1 MKKKLLYALL
11 SLVIA
16 FGVWMYVITV
26 VSPESEE
33 TYYDVE
39 VALINSTVLKED
51 KGLMLTTT
59 EKPKVTLRLKGNRT
73 DLNKLNKSDITL
85 VADLAKINEPG
96 QQSLTYTIS
105 FPGNFGDN
113 AFEIIS
119 YSPDRI
125 TLDVVEWADKWVDV
139 IVTPTGSPAADYI
152 VAQDG
157 ITQDKDQIYIYGPKT
172 IVDQIHHAKLDV
184 SVAGKTATVSV
195 SQKPTMCD
203 AEGKPVNATG
213 VTADVAEINASVQI
227 QKVKTLQ
234 LTLNVTYGGG
244 ATKDNTKIDLSY
256 ASIKVAG
263 SERLLESLGDT
274 LEIGTLNVAEL
285 KDDAKEFTFVIP
297 IPDGVD
303 NLSGVTEVT
312 ATVSFPDLKTK
323 KISLPV
329 SSNMVY
335 NMPSGMTVAEL
346 GTLRCEVTFRGP
358 TALINRL
365 SEENVVIRI
374 DLSGAALGEGMYKA
388 QIQITDPALSDIGVV
403 GTYNISIRLVAEPTT
418 TTP

>member
-1 MKKKLLYALL
+1 MKKKLLYALM
-11 SLVIA
+11 SLAIA
-16 FGVWMYVITV
+16 FGLWMYVITV
-26 VSPESEE
+26 VSPESEA

-39 VALINSTVLKED
+39 VSLINDTVLRED

-73 DLNKLNKSDITL
+73 DLNKLKKSDITL

-96 QQSLTYTIS
+96 KQTLAYSIS
-105 FPGNFGDN
+105 FPGDFAAN
-113 AFEIIS
+113 AFEILS

-125 TLDVVEWADKWVDV
+125 TLDVVEWAEKWVDV

-152 VAQDG
+152 VAPNG

-172 IVDQIHHAKLDV
+172 IVDQIHHAKVDV

-203 AEGKPVNATG
+203 VEGKPVNATG
-213 VTADVAEINASVQI
+213 VTAEVAEINASVQI
-227 QKVKTLQ
+227 QRVKTLQ

-256 ASIKVAG
+256 TSIKVAG

-285 KDDAKEFTFVIP
+285 KEDVKEFTFTIP
-297 IPDGVD
+297 IPEGVD
-303 NLSGVTEVT
+303 NLSGITEVT

-323 KISLPV
+323 KLLLSV

-335 NMPSGMTVAEL
+335 NMPSDMTIAEL

-365 SEENVVIRI
+365 LDENVIIRI
-374 DLSGAALGEGMYKA
+374 DLTDAELGEGMYKA
-388 QIQITDPALSDIGVV
+388 QIQITDPTLGGIGVV
-403 GTYNISIRLVAEPTT
+403 GTYNISIRLVAATAA